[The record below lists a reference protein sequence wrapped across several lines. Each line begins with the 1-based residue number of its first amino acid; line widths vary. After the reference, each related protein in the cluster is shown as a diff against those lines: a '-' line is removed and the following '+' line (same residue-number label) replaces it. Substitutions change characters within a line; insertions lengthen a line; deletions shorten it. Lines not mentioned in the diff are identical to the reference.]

1 MTEHNHTEKTRAEI
15 SRYRLL
21 KKVRSHW
28 RRRTVE
34 LYEDPED
41 EMQVFSV
48 GDSWDKDMSV
58 ICRENKSD
66 WQRELSMDGAVV
78 DTY

>member
-1 MTEHNHTEKTRAEI
+1 M
-15 SRYRLL
+15 
-21 KKVRSHW
+21 
-28 RRRTVE
+28 
-34 LYEDPED
+34 YEDPED

-66 WQRELSMDGAVV
+66 WSRELSMDGDVV